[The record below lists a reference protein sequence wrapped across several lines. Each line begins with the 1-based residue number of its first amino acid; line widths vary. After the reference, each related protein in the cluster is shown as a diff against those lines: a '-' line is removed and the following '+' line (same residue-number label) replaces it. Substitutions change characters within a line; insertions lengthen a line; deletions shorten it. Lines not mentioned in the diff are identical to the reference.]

1 MWSAIRRAVV
11 ATKAKASSDGPVAQ
25 QNLVQI
31 HVDDAARLLRRSSL
45 PNASTTCDH
54 VGRAHSKLGARS
66 VRVQAAFEEQLAAAI
81 ERRRAREA
89 EARRT
94 LTTRADGLGART
106 DGVDGVRRRRESPAM
121 TPPAVTPTG
130 QVSTAGSSSESESW
144 ADEKGGDDMV
154 AAHEAAIAAKVAANE
169 AANEAAAA
177 MLEAGAEEQELR
189 TVVVQAPVQLVGDV
203 ASHAEEEEAAEHAVR
218 MQAEAQDRRGD
229 AGHERRLQDRREDAA
244 QVHLLRAALAVQA
257 LVRARKLGLMARREV
272 AQRSAA
278 VVVVQKNRRAAAH
291 RVLYVEQEGAVTQLQ
306 AVKRGHSSRK
316 FVPRLRAAKLLQL
329 VTRAHQWRLRRVRR
343 LRAEAAAAASA
354 EAAAVALAAAHFARR
369 QTGCILERAYAGIR
383 KTLWWQQHDEPSYS
397 LPESMR
403 AQLPQRRH
411 EEVRAILQSCTPKPP
426 RVLSPLPR
434 PSKFLGR
441 RARKVQ
447 RRAESKPT
455 ALHGRVPV
463 QLPPARLAQNHIQYA
478 GCNSALRTAHSPSHS
493 APARLYPPRFDPEHG
508 SMPSIPNV
516 HSPNLGHCW
525 SCGFLGPKGA
535 QSCHVCGSR
544 RPGLR
549 LKLPSVGSKLCV
561 QD

>member
-1 MWSAIRRAVV
+1 M
-11 ATKAKASSDGPVAQ
+11 ATKAKASSDGPVA
-25 QNLVQI
+25 LKQI
-31 HVDDAARLLRRSSL
+31 HVDDAAPPFLLDDARLLRRSSL
-45 PNASTTCDH
+45 PNASTCDH
-54 VGRAHSKLGARS
+54 AERARSKLGARS

-81 ERRRAREA
+81 ERRRAHEA
-89 EARRT
+89 EARC
-94 LTTRADGLGART
+94 AAHDPAGHDPAGARSA
-106 DGVDGVRRRRESPAM
+106 GGVRRRRESPAM
-121 TPPAVTPTG
+121 TPTG
-130 QVSTAGSSSESESW
+130 QVSRA
-144 ADEKGGDDMV
+144 ADEEGGGDMV
-154 AAHEAAIAAKVAANE
+154 AAREAAIAAKVAANE
-169 AANEAAAA
+169 AANEAAAT
-177 MLEAGAEEQELR
+177 MLEAGAEEQKLR
-189 TVVVQAPVQLVGDV
+189 TVVVQALVQLVGDV
-203 ASHAEEEEAAEHAVR
+203 ASRAEEEEAAEHAVR
-218 MQAEAQDRRGD
+218 MQAAAQ
-229 AGHERRLQDRREDAA
+229 AAHERRLQDRREDAA

-257 LVRARKLGLMARREV
+257 LVRAQKLGAMARREV
-272 AQRSAA
+272 AQRIAA

-291 RVLYVEQEGAVTQLQ
+291 RVLFVEQKRAITQLQ

-316 FVPRLRAAKLLQL
+316 YVPRLRAAKLLQL

-383 KTLWWQQHDEPSYS
+383 KTLWWQQHDEPSYR

-411 EEVRAILQSCTPKPP
+411 EEVRAILQSCKLTPESP

-455 ALHGRVPV
+455 VLHGRVPV

-516 HSPNLGHCW
+516 HSPNFGHCW

-549 LKLPSVGSKLCV
+549 LKLPSVALGSQAEGLALASNV
-561 QD
+561 